1 MCKGSCGPGLEQG
14 LHHICCVLLVKAQ
27 MQEVGKKLQIVMG
40 GAINHI
46 AGSMETPKALTGP
59 SVQSAYHTP
68 QAENA

>member
-1 MCKGSCGPGLEQG
+1 MCKASCRPGLEQG
-14 LHHICCVLLVKAQ
+14 HHHICCVLLVKAQ

-46 AGSMETPKALTGP
+46 AGSMETQKALIEP
-59 SVQSAYHTP
+59 SMQSAYRTP